1 MNETE
6 IKARAEEEQKR
17 ITELLT
23 EVGISDKRMKLLEP
37 IILNT
42 AWMKAKLDDAREA
55 IKNSNIVIS
64 YDNGGGQKGI
74 RENPLFKGYESLW
87 KSYLAGLDRI
97 MSALPEEK
105 SHEIV
110 EEAEKTEPSTVL
122 SLVRKRK
129 KKEA

>member
-1 MNETE
+1 MNDTE

-17 ITELLT
+17 ILDLLSD
-23 EVGISDKRMKLLEP
+23 VGISDKRMRLLEP

-74 RENPLFKGYESLW
+74 RENPLFKGYESLFR
-87 KSYLAGLDRI
+87 SYMTGMGKILD
-97 MSALPEEK
+97 SLPQEVVEQATENAVK
-105 SHEIV
+105 PTSMLEIV
-110 EEAEKTEPSTVL
+110 RE
-122 SLVRKRK
+122 RH